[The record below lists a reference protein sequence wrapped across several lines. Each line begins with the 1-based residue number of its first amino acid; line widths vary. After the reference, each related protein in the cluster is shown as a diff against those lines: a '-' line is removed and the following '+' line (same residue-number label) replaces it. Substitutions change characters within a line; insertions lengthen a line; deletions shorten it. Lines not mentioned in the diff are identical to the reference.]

1 MSNAILN
8 VKEVPNLLFSKF
20 HSNTISWREE
30 NGALV
35 FQPIDNEK
43 LLERRR
49 AAFERLKSYSGV
61 LRENIDYEKEKME
74 WLDEKYACVD

>member
-8 VKEVPNLLFSKF
+8 VKEVPN
-20 HSNTISWREE
+20 
-30 NGALV
+30 
-35 FQPIDNEK
+35 EK
-43 LLERRR
+43 RR